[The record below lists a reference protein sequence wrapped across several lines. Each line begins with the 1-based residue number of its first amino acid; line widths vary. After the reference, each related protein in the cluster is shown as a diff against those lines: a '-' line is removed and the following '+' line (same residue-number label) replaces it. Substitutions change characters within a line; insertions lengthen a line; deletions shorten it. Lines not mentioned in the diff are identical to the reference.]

1 MPNIA
6 LVLSGAV
13 SLGSWE
19 AGVLDELLGQLDRLN
34 RDRETQDHFKI
45 DVITGASAGALT
57 AAMVGRA
64 VMLDPDAQRSL
75 RKAWVDEID
84 ITRLLE
90 GIPANALL
98 SKRPISDIAE
108 PYLATPAQA
117 NPSSMAPPRLLMRF
131 ALSNMS
137 GVDYTL
143 SRSTRPGAPNPDFVS
158 TVHTERRE
166 FELNDTNRLES
177 ATWVEIRE
185 AAIASG
191 NFPFA
196 FAPHELP
203 SDEEPWMGHS
213 LNPFPDKFTYIDGG
227 LFNNEPLGEAVR
239 LARKLDGTPE
249 RPGLDLTRKFLLVDA
264 NLNGSKRDP
273 NFSKDST
280 LPETVLRTLVV
291 LLSESSALDWLK
303 AQRFNNEVGWRDDFL
318 EALAG
323 LVKDTDV
330 VDPQAFLDTLE
341 AAADRI
347 VDQKR
352 DLFPGLYPAD
362 YRQQGVARTLSTFN
376 HFTEDMA
383 DDRTTIFGTLAFL
396 LNSVSGLDKKGRLDL
411 HVIYATPDQTA
422 GDRVR
427 SFAGFFS
434 HGWRLHDYKV
444 GRRTALA
451 ELPWILEGQDAAYD
465 RDPAVEYDS
474 PDLGDVDMDSAPREP
489 RERLRDAVLEKVE
502 ELAKGLTLGPQ
513 WTHWADRAMVLEE
526 GGEIEVERPTRA
538 LDERGLY
545 SLAVASPA
553 KYSRICAMRSSAP
566 GQSAATSSTFLR
578 RPGCPRPSRT
588 SSIMWFTL
596 Q

>member
-19 AGVLDELLGQLDRLN
+19 AGVLDELLYQFDRLN
-34 RDRETQDHFKI
+34 RDRDAQDHFKI

-64 VMLDPDAQRSL
+64 VMVGPDAQRSL

-98 SKRPISDIAE
+98 SKRPITEIAE
-108 PYLATPAQA
+108 QYLATPAQA
-117 NPSSMAPPRLLMRF
+117 NPSSMAPPKLLMRF

-143 SRSTRPGAPNPDFVS
+143 AGSTRPGAPDADFVS
-158 TVHTERRE
+158 TFHMERRE
-166 FELNDTNRLES
+166 FELNGTNCLDS
-177 ATWVEIRE
+177 ATWIEIRE

-203 SDEEPWMGHS
+203 SDAEPWSGHD
-213 LNPFPDKFTYIDGG
+213 LNPFPDEFTYIDGG
-227 LFNNEPLGEAVR
+227 LFNNEPVGEAVR

-249 RPGLDLTRKFLLVDA
+249 NPGLDPTRKFLLVDA
-264 NLNGSKRDP
+264 NLNGSKHDP
-273 NFSKDST
+273 NFSQAST
-280 LPETVLRTLVV
+280 LPETVLCTLVV

-330 VDPQAFLDTLE
+330 ADPRAFLDTLE

-352 DLFPGLYPAD
+352 ALFPGRYPAD
-362 YRQQGVARTLSTFN
+362 YRQRGVERTLSTFSR
-376 HFTEDMA
+376 FTQDMGDA
-383 DDRTTIFGTLAFL
+383 RKEVFGTLAFL
-396 LNSVSGLDKKGRLDL
+396 LNNVSGLDKKGRLDL

-422 GDRVR
+422 GDRIH

-434 HGWRLHDYKV
+434 HDWRLHDYKV
-444 GRRTALA
+444 GRRAANA
-451 ELPWILEGQDAAYD
+451 ELRWILEGQDAVYD
-465 RDPAVEYDS
+465 RDPDVEYDS
-474 PDLGDVDMDSAPREP
+474 PDLGDVDMGNAPREP
-489 RERLRDAVLEKVE
+489 REQLRDAVVKKVE
-502 ELAKGLTLGPQ
+502 DLAKGLALGPK
-513 WTHWADRAMVLEE
+513 WTHWATGPMARWFLKKAVKSKLNALLE
-526 GGEIEVERPTRA
+526 
-538 LDERGLY
+538 L
-545 SLAVASPA
+545 
-553 KYSRICAMRSSAP
+553 
-566 GQSAATSSTFLR
+566 
-578 RPGCPRPSRT
+578 
-588 SSIMWFTL
+588 
-596 Q
+596 